1 MHKRTGLRAYDE
13 IVQAATVKQLA
24 RECGFEL
31 AGVAAA
37 APLTDDIAHYQ
48 AWINAGMAGKMSYL
62 ADHRADVR
70 RDPRNLLASA
80 RSVICVGK
88 LYNTPASDS
97 ADDTALIAKYARG
110 RDYHDVLRERL
121 EELARRIYAEE
132 AHEWRVCVDT
142 APLLER
148 SYAREAGLGWIGR
161 NQCLINEPQG
171 SWFVLGE
178 LLTSLAIAPDTP
190 PPDRCGTCSRCID
203 ACPTQA
209 ILPNAAGEWTLDARR
224 CIAYLNIELH
234 GAIPEEL
241 RQAMGANVYGCDIC
255 QDVCP
260 WNRRAP
266 ETSDPAFLE
275 DFGASPALESLAYL
289 TAEEFRARYRHTPV
303 TRPKYD
309 GFLRNVAVAMG
320 ASGEER
326 YRQPLE
332 HLARHASALVAEHA
346 QWALRQLKLEHLVA
360 ENVEIEQRKACV
372 EAPHS

>member
-1 MHKRTGLRAYDE
+1 MQKRTGLRAYDE

-132 AHEWRVCVDT
+132 AH
-142 APLLER
+142 
-148 SYAREAGLGWIGR
+148 
-161 NQCLINEPQG
+161 
-171 SWFVLGE
+171 
-178 LLTSLAIAPDTP
+178 
-190 PPDRCGTCSRCID
+190 
-203 ACPTQA
+203 
-209 ILPNAAGEWTLDARR
+209 
-224 CIAYLNIELH
+224 
-234 GAIPEEL
+234 
-241 RQAMGANVYGCDIC
+241 
-255 QDVCP
+255 
-260 WNRRAP
+260 
-266 ETSDPAFLE
+266 
-275 DFGASPALESLAYL
+275 
-289 TAEEFRARYRHTPV
+289 
-303 TRPKYD
+303 
-309 GFLRNVAVAMG
+309 
-320 ASGEER
+320 
-326 YRQPLE
+326 
-332 HLARHASALVAEHA
+332 
-346 QWALRQLKLEHLVA
+346 
-360 ENVEIEQRKACV
+360 
-372 EAPHS
+372 